1 MECSLVGFT
10 LLPMD
15 LNSIW
20 LKSRLHLISKSN
32 QSQKNI
38 LAMDQKSIGDVDVC
52 IKEGLWGP

>member
-52 IKEGLWGP
+52 IKEGL